1 MLKNSD
7 YIRSRL
13 ILSYHPTTS
22 GKLERTKKPLKLDTR
37 HASKSKNIQ
46 TKVHIQKA
54 RYIFISLFL
63 PHIHKNLNFAYVV
76 HLSPNFLYSENYQK
90 FKKRASTIRIEVSRE
105 KT

>member
-90 FKKRASTIRIEVSRE
+90 FKERASTIRIEVS
-105 KT
+105 